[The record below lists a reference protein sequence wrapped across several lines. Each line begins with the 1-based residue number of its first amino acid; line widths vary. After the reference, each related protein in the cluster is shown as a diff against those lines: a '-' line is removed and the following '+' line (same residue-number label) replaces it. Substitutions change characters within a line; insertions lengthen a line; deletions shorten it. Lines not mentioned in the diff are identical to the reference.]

1 MADKIKRFFG
11 GVAVL
16 SFWLLVWEMGSRW
29 IAHEILL
36 PSPGTVAVTLW
47 RLWGTAPFW
56 RAVAASLLR
65 VVGGF
70 ASAVAAGTLLA
81 VLTTRY
87 HVLDR
92 LCAPLLHIV
101 RAAPVAS
108 FIILAYFFLDLHIL
122 PAFIAFLMVLP
133 LVWANVSQGIRRT
146 DAQLLEM
153 ASVYRFGRWKTLRYV
168 RVPSVLPYFEA
179 ACTTGLGFAWKSGI
193 AAEVICSPDNSI
205 GEFLLNAKAYLE
217 MPEVY
222 AWTATVILLSVLMER
237 GLLWLVRRRREV
249 SV

>member
-1 MADKIKRFFG
+1 MADKVRRFFG
-11 GVAVL
+11 GVTVV
-16 SFWLLVWEMGSRW
+16 SFWMLLWEMVSRF

-36 PSPGTVAVTLW
+36 PSPRTVAATLW
-47 RLWGTAPFW
+47 RLWGTVPFW
-56 RAVAASLLR
+56 QAVAASLVR

-70 ASAVAAGTLLA
+70 AVAVIVGTVLA

-87 HVLDR
+87 RLLDR

-108 FIILAYFFLDLHIL
+108 FIILAYFFLDLQIL

-133 LVWANVSQGIRRT
+133 LVWANVSQGIRGT
-146 DAQLLEM
+146 DPRLLEM
-153 ASVYRFGRWKTLRYV
+153 ATVYRFGRWKTLRYV
-168 RVPSVLPYFEA
+168 RVPSVMPYFEA

-193 AAEVICSPDNSI
+193 AAEVICSPNHSI
-205 GEFLLNAKAYLE
+205 GEFLLDAKAYLE

-237 GLLWLVRRRREV
+237 GLLWLVHRREEA

>member
-1 MADKIKRFFG
+1 MANKVRRFFG
-11 GVAVL
+11 GVTVL
-16 SFWLLVWEMGSRW
+16 SFWLLVWELGSRL

-36 PSPGTVAVTLW
+36 PSPLTVAATLWRMGGTVA
-47 RLWGTAPFW
+47 FW
-56 RAVAASLLR
+56 QAVASSLLR

-70 ASAVAAGTLLA
+70 AAAVLAGTLLA

-87 HVLDR
+87 RVLDR

-108 FIILAYFFLDLHIL
+108 FIILAYFFLELNIL

-133 LVWANVSQGIRRT
+133 LVWANVSQGILRT
-146 DAQLLEM
+146 DVQLLEM
-153 ASVYRFGRWKTLRYV
+153 AAVYRFGRWKTLRYV
-168 RVPSVLPYFEA
+168 RVPSVMPYFEA

-193 AAEVICSPDNSI
+193 AAEVICSPDNSV

-237 GLLWLVRRRREV
+237 GLLWVVHRRREV
-249 SV
+249 SA

>member
-1 MADKIKRFFG
+1 MADKVRRVCG
-11 GVAVL
+11 GVTVAA
-16 SFWLLVWEMGSRW
+16 FWVLVWELASRFVG
-29 IAHEILL
+29 HEILL
-36 PSPGTVAVTLW
+36 PSPRVVAVTLW
-47 RLWGTAPFW
+47 RLWGTIDFW
-56 RAVAASLLR
+56 SAVGASLLR
-65 VVGGF
+65 VAGGF
-70 ASAVAAGTLLA
+70 AAAVVLGTLLA

-87 HVLDR
+87 RTLER
-92 LCAPLLHIV
+92 LLAPLLHIV

-108 FIILAYFFLDLHIL
+108 FIILAYFFLALQIL

-133 LVWANVSQGIRRT
+133 LVWANVSQGIRGT
-146 DAQLLEM
+146 DPRLVEM
-153 ASVYRFGRWKTLRYV
+153 AAAYRFGRWKTLRYV

-237 GLLWLVRRRREV
+237 GLLWVTRRRREV
-249 SV
+249 SL